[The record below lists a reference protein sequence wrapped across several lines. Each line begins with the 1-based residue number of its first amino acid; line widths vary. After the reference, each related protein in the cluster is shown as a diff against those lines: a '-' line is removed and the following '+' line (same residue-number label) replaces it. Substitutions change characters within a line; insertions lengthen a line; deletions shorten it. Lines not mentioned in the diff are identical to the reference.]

1 MKTTF
6 FALCFLCSTAAFAQV
21 ASSISSFAQPTEVPD
36 HPIHASEHA
45 MAQETTLFG
54 SSPYTYAQGEQP
66 LWEFGSPKR
75 EIPLGDV
82 ARAYRKGH
90 VVDKKAVVVMNNN

>member
-6 FALCFLCSTAAFAQV
+6 FALCFLCSTAAFGQATSV
-21 ASSISSFAQPTEVPD
+21 INSNPQPIEVPD
-36 HPIHASEHA
+36 HPLHASQHA
-45 MAQETTLFG
+45 MGQETTLFG

-66 LWEFGSPKR
+66 LWEFGSTKR
-75 EIPLGDV
+75 EVPLGDV

>member
-6 FALCFLCSTAAFAQV
+6 FALCFLCSTAAFGQAV
-21 ASSISSFAQPTEVPD
+21 GSISSVPQPTAVPD

-66 LWEFGSPKR
+66 LWEFGSPTR
-75 EIPLGDV
+75 EVPLGDV

-90 VVDKKAVVVMNNN
+90 VVDKKAVVVMDNN